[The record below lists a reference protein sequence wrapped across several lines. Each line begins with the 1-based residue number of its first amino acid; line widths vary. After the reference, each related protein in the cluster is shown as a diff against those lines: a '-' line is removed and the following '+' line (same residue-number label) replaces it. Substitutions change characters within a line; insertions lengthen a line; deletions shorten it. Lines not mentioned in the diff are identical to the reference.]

1 MKYFAV
7 IFVLSLACP
16 GCKRDM
22 SISTIP
28 KGIPMTDKIKKTDA
42 EWITLLT
49 PSNLKSLAKKEPNA
63 LSQVLPGITK
73 RRHLPLRLL
82 RSSAL
87 SFHDQVRIRHR
98 LAQLFQPIAQD
109 NVALESDRSFS
120 VSALKYFVLNVMPI
134 WAMFLKM
141 APNPQAYATA
151 WIPPQCASNPLHQ
164 NLNP

>member
-73 RRHLPLRLL
+73 KKA
-82 RSSAL
+82 STIASAAI
-87 SFHDQVRIRHR
+87 F
-98 LAQLFQPIAQD
+98 
-109 NVALESDRSFS
+109 RSFLPRPSTNQAPVGPAFSTHRPRQCRLGIWSLFFS
-120 VSALKYFVLNVMPI
+120 VRTEVLCAKCDAHLGHVFEDGPKPTGLRYCMNSA
-134 WAMFLKM
+134 AMRFEPTSPK
-141 APNPQAYATA
+141 P
-151 WIPPQCASNPLHQ
+151 
-164 NLNP
+164 